1 MRRSFIL
8 ATIIILIITQF
19 LSCAWNRSR
28 KYVRYD
34 SAESKEIS
42 GWSFTPIIQSYHFH
56 VDWGKPLD
64 KDGVWLYLE
73 ARHIMVEEQAEIYGV
88 DIDSVKITCL
98 DITRDYSGVKHASAY
113 GDILDDENITNMFRF
128 RSPTGEDFIAIPQ
141 DVDSIMLEFD
151 VVFYKGNYRT
161 FQPSADSDLVRD
173 TVAVDMVNPE
183 SFRQRVTMKLI
194 RRELKT
200 LIPAFV

>member
-1 MRRSFIL
+1 MRKIIL
-8 ATIIILIITQF
+8 ATIIILIIMQF
-19 LSCAWNRSR
+19 LSCVWNRSR

-34 SAESKEIS
+34 SAESMEIS

-73 ARHIMVEEQAEIYGV
+73 AKHTMVAEQAEIYGV

-98 DITRDYSGVKHASAY
+98 DLTRDYSGVKYASAY
-113 GDILDDENITNMFRF
+113 GDILDDENIINMFRF
-128 RSPTGEDFIAIPQ
+128 RSPTGEDFISLPQ
-141 DVDSIMLEFD
+141 DVDSILIEFD
-151 VVFYKGNYRT
+151 VIFYKGNYRT

-173 TVAVDMVNPE
+173 TVAVNTASPE
-183 SFRQRVTMKLI
+183 TFRQRVKMKLI
-194 RRELKT
+194 RRESRT